1 MKTINL
7 KELEIFTDISRRQ
20 QVRCDVRRDLA
31 NLIYRE
37 MHGIEA
43 LNLAL
48 TIHKSN
54 GKVEIT
60 DDELRILTG
69 AVERFGTAALIDAL
83 ASQVAALNPTTQ
95 EK

>member
-1 MKTINL
+1 MKTVDL
-7 KELEIFTDISRRQ
+7 KELEIFTDISKRQ
-20 QVRCDVRRDLA
+20 QVRCDVRRDIA
-31 NLIYRE
+31 NLIYCE

-48 TIHKSN
+48 AIYKSD

-60 DDELRILTG
+60 DDELRILIS

-83 ASQVAALNPTTQ
+83 ASQVAMLNQ
-95 EK
+95 SAKEE

>member
-1 MKTINL
+1 MKTVDL
-7 KELEIFTDISRRQ
+7 KELEIFTDISKRQ
-20 QVRCDVRRDLA
+20 QVRCDVRRDIA

-48 TIHKSN
+48 AIYKSD

-60 DDELRILTG
+60 DDELRILTS
-69 AVERFGTAALIDAL
+69 AVERFGTAA
-83 ASQVAALNPTTQ
+83 SSMRSPVR
-95 EK
+95 

>member
-7 KELEIFTDISRRQ
+7 KELEIFTDISKRQ
-20 QVRCDVRRDLA
+20 QVRCDIRRDLA

-48 TIHKSN
+48 TIHKSD

-60 DDELRILTG
+60 DDELRILTN

-83 ASQVAALNPTTQ
+83 ASQVAILNPIQ

>member
-1 MKTINL
+1 MKTVNL
-7 KELEIFTDISRRQ
+7 KEMEIFTDISKRQ
-20 QVRCDVRRDLA
+20 QVRCDIRRDIA

-48 TIHKSN
+48 AIYKSD
-54 GKVEIT
+54 GKMEIT
-60 DDELRILTG
+60 DDELRILTS
-69 AVERFGTAALIDAL
+69 AVERFGTATLIDAL
-83 ASQVAALNPTTQ
+83 ANQVATLNPAIK

>member
-1 MKTINL
+1 MKTVDL
-7 KELEIFTDISRRQ
+7 KELEIFTDISKRQ
-20 QVRCDVRRDLA
+20 QVRCDVRRDIA

-48 TIHKSN
+48 AIYKSD

-60 DDELRILTG
+60 DDELRILTS

-83 ASQVAALNPTTQ
+83 ASQVTTLNQTTKK
-95 EK
+95 E

>member
-1 MKTINL
+1 MKTVDL
-7 KELEIFTDISRRQ
+7 KELEIFTDISKRQ
-20 QVRCDVRRDLA
+20 QVRCDVRRDIA

-48 TIHKSN
+48 AIYKSD

-60 DDELRILTG
+60 DDELRIL
-69 AVERFGTAALIDAL
+69 
-83 ASQVAALNPTTQ
+83 
-95 EK
+95 

>member
-1 MKTINL
+1 MKKVNL

-20 QVRCDVRRDLA
+20 QVRCDVRRDVA

-37 MHGIEA
+37 MHGVEA

-48 TIHKSN
+48 TIYKSD
-54 GKVEIT
+54 GEVEIP
-60 DDELRILTG
+60 DDELRILTS

-83 ASQVAALNPTTQ
+83 ASQVAMLNSTTK
-95 EK
+95 EE